1 MPKGIFIRT
10 QEFRRKLA
18 EIRKLRHLGFG
29 NKNPNWKGDNVGYS
43 CLHKWATR
51 HKPKPE
57 FCEICGIKPL
67 VTWLT

>member
-29 NKNPNWKGDNVGYS
+29 NKNPNWKGDNVGIS
-43 CLHKWATR
+43 GLQDINQNQNSVK
-51 HKPKPE
+51 
-57 FCEICGIKPL
+57 F
-67 VTWLT
+67 VV